1 MLIIPAIDIR
11 GGKCVRLCQGDY
23 MQETVY
29 SEDPVKIAKKF
40 EEDGAQMLH
49 VVDLDGARSGY
60 PLNLPL
66 AGEIAQAV
74 KIPVQFGGGIRSLDI
89 ARRALD
95 GGLHRVVIGSKLI
108 DSPEFAEA
116 VFAILGESA
125 AAGIDSRDNFVAT
138 CGWTQMSNV
147 GADELIRRME
157 LLGARRFVIT
167 DINRDGA
174 MGGPNIDFLY
184 KMSHLVKGRVIVSG
198 GVSTLQDLQAIH
210 ALGLKNLE
218 GVIVGTALYQG
229 KLDLGAAVKHFA
241 AAQSP
246 HIPNASPASPASESP
261 AEQSPA
267 A

>member
-1 MLIIPAIDIR
+1 MLVIPAIDMR

-29 SEDPVKIAKKF
+29 SDDPIKVAKQF
-40 EEDGAQMLH
+40 EASGAEMIH

-60 PLNLPL
+60 PINLPL
-66 AGEIAQAV
+66 ASDIAHAV
-74 KIPVQFGGGIRSLDI
+74 KIPVQFGGGIRSLEI

-138 CGWTQMSNV
+138 SGWTQMSSV
-147 GADELIRRME
+147 GADELIRRTE
-157 LLGARRFVIT
+157 ILGARRFVIT
-167 DINRDGA
+167 DINRDGS
-174 MGGPNIDFLY
+174 MGGPNMDFLY
-184 KMSHLVKGRVIVSG
+184 KMSHMVKGRVIASG
-198 GVSTLQDLQAIH
+198 GISTMQDLQAIY

-218 GVIVGTALYQG
+218 GVIVGTAIYEG
-229 KLDLGAAVKHFA
+229 KLDLAEAVKRFA
-241 AAQSP
+241 LAPQPMPLAP
-246 HIPNASPASPASESP
+246 GSEGG
-261 AEQSPA
+261 ATQSPA